1 MYVPRGHL
9 EKLYLRAGLPMVFV
23 HTPKCAG
30 SFVASA
36 FGRRFRRCVTL
47 TKPELSGHLTWQQY
61 KVAFMKI
68 GLSIKDYVTFST
80 MRNPWAWHV
89 SWYNYIKNDSG
100 GRKSGHYIEHEQFKS
115 MSFENYI
122 ETLADP
128 DLPRSPQGYTTRQVS
143 DWFIDDDGK
152 IAVDYVL
159 RAERISHDFEMMR
172 MKENLR
178 VALPTKKVNVSNKV
192 DFREFYSDR
201 TEAIVRLRH
210 SRDIE
215 MFGYDFK

>member
-1 MYVPRGHL
+1 M
-9 EKLYLRAGLPMVFV
+9 
-23 HTPKCAG
+23 
-30 SFVASA
+30 
-36 FGRRFRRCVTL
+36 
-47 TKPELSGHLTWQQY
+47 
-61 KVAFMKI
+61 
-68 GLSIKDYVTFST
+68 
-80 MRNPWAWHV
+80 N
-89 SWYNYIKNDSG
+89 
-100 GRKSGHYIEHEQFKS
+100 
-115 MSFENYI
+115 FENYI